1 MVLER
6 IEQLLEQVWL
16 TEEFL
21 EQLLEWAAMDM
32 GLRIITVGQKDLS
45 KHETFSKFVEAVP
58 EPHAEIKN
66 LVKFEQYSSEELK
79 TIAFSVIPKPI
90 MSKTLQATVIK
101 VVGAV
106 SIIRSN
112 SAAKMLLLLGSY
124 LEKRK
129 ERLQEMQ
136 KQATEKGNFNLTS
149 AAAAGTKIEWEISPL
164 DTEIQV
170 SAAQAPS
177 KRLCGGGENAPVVSP
192 AWWSN
197 MKPQPQPIMP
207 LKPAIVLEDSQQP
220 RRREY

>member
-79 TIAFSVIPKPI
+79 TIAFSVIPKLS
-90 MSKTLQATVIK
+90 MSKTLKATVIK

-106 SIIRSN
+106 PTRRTN
-112 SAAKMLLLLGSY
+112 SAANMLFLLRIKLQQ
-124 LEKRK
+124 RK

-149 AAAAGTKIEWEISPL
+149 AAAGTQTQMEISPL
-164 DTEIQV
+164 DTEIRV
-170 SAAQAPS
+170 SVAQAPS
-177 KRLCGGGENAPVVSP
+177 KRLCGGENAPVVSP

-207 LKPAIVLEDSQQP
+207 LKPAIVLEDSQQQH
-220 RRREY
+220 RREY

>member
-106 SIIRSN
+106 STIRSN

-164 DTEIQV
+164 DTEIRV
-170 SAAQAPS
+170 SVAQAPS
-177 KRLCGGGENAPVVSP
+177 KRLCGGENAPVVSP

>member
-1 MVLER
+1 
-6 IEQLLEQVWL
+6 
-16 TEEFL
+16 
-21 EQLLEWAAMDM
+21 MDM

-66 LVKFEQYSSEELK
+66 IVKFQQYSSEELK
-79 TIAFSVIPKPI
+79 TIAFSVIPKLS
-90 MSKTLQATVIK
+90 MSKTLKATVIK

-106 SIIRSN
+106 PTRRTN
-112 SAAKMLLLLGSY
+112 SAANMLFLLRIKLQQ
-124 LEKRK
+124 RK

-149 AAAAGTKIEWEISPL
+149 AAAGTQTQMEISPL
-164 DTEIQV
+164 DTEIRV
-170 SAAQAPS
+170 SVAQAPS
-177 KRLCGGGENAPVVSP
+177 KRLCGGENAPVVSP

-207 LKPAIVLEDSQQP
+207 LKPAIVLEDSPQP